1 MKLLQDQLQD
11 LKKSTKQ
18 KVEFAQDVK
27 ELISQAPFTS
37 KDLNNKAEGE
47 TNPNLSDQIDD
58 MEMKWMATESKL
70 ASTKMK
76 MKAIWEIVNQKN
88 DEPRV

>member
-1 MKLLQDQLQD
+1 M
-11 LKKSTKQ
+11 
-18 KVEFAQDVK
+18 EFAQDVK
-27 ELISQAPFTS
+27 ELISQAPFVS
-37 KDLNNKAEGE
+37 EDKNNKVAQQAEKKKAEGE

-76 MKAIWEIVNQKN
+76 MKAIWEIVNQTK
-88 DEPRV
+88 DEPRE

>member
-1 MKLLQDQLQD
+1 M
-11 LKKSTKQ
+11 
-18 KVEFAQDVK
+18 EFAQDVK

-37 KDLNNKAEGE
+37 KDLDNKVAKQAENKKAQGD
-47 TNPNLSDQIDD
+47 TDPNLTDQIDD

-76 MKAIWEIVNQKN
+76 MKAIWEIVNQTK
-88 DEPRV
+88 DEPRE